1 MERSI
6 KLKELDL
13 INLYNPENTEI
24 SNKNLDISR
33 YKVLELDE
41 DYPSD
46 IFKDIY
52 DIQLKGDIPIILYPE
67 KLIPII
73 DNVSNINDFID
84 SDCLFVLDAKSLK
97 GDYGRAIKNTSKTL
111 LENKI
116 YSFINKN
123 RVSEEDIDKDLLRYK
138 GYNVILE
145 ESIEKL
151 NNEELVEFYGRR
163 VKPKKKLLGIF

>member
-1 MERSI
+1 MKNVIE
-6 KLKELDL
+6 LKELDL
-13 INLYNPENTEI
+13 INLYNPENNKI
-24 SNKNLDISR
+24 SDKNLDTSR
-33 YKVLELDE
+33 YKVLELEE

-73 DNVSNINDFID
+73 DNASNINDFID
-84 SDCLFVLDAKSLK
+84 SDCLFILDAKSLE

-116 YSFINKN
+116 YNFINKN
-123 RVSEEDIDKDLLRYK
+123 RVSEEDIDKTISRYK
-138 GYNVILE
+138 GYSDILE
-145 ESIEKL
+145 ESIKIL
-151 NNEELVEFYGRR
+151 NNGELVEFSGRR

>member
-1 MERSI
+1 MKSTI

-13 INLYNPENTEI
+13 INLYNLENTEI

-84 SDCLFVLDAKSLK
+84 SNCLFVLDAKSLE
-97 GDYGRAIKNTSKTL
+97 GDYGRAIKSTSKTL
-111 LENKI
+111 MENKI

-123 RVSEEDIDKDLLRYK
+123 RVAEEDISKAVSKYK
-138 GYNVILE
+138 GYNDILE

-151 NNEELVEFYGRR
+151 NDGELIEFSGRR